1 MRIKT
6 FNEYINEQNNNL
18 NENFWKWFGNSKL
31 ISNNKPNIYYHSSDS
46 KFKIFDK
53 NKSIY
58 GHHGKGFYFMDS
70 DITKEYYGK
79 YLYKCYLKAVS
90 PFDLNLDYDIEFIKK
105 IFGDNY
111 KYIEDFIIEES
122 ELSYNGKIPGYLFYA
137 KLGSNGNDILSS
149 NGFDSIKHSDII
161 VVFNSNQ
168 IKSIVND
175 GSFDLDDDN
184 IYS

>member
-1 MRIKT
+1 MNK
-6 FNEYINEQNNNL
+6 NDNL
-18 NENFWKWFGNSKL
+18 NDNFWKWFGNSKL

-137 KLGSNGNDILSS
+137 KLGSNG
-149 NGFDSIKHSDII
+149 FDSIKHSDII

-168 IKSIVND
+168 IKSIDND